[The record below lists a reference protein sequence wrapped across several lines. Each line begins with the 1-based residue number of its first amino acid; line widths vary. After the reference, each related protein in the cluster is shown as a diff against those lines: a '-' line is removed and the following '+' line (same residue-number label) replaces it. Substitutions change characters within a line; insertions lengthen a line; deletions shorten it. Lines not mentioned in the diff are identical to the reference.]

1 MMPPNANTRSPV
13 PVSAS
18 LSLSLPLLSSGFLM
32 LNRNP
37 MKSVWMASDYQVER
51 SASMCPTRRPR
62 QPRCVN
68 RRPIRTKCHEFAF
81 PLSLSFRPIRLS
93 HLAFRS
99 LSLSLSLSVFVRF
112 YLLLIAVIII
122 IIIIIGIQYSLFLDL
137 RKYYLISVDL
147 IDRVDQNY

>member
-1 MMPPNANTRSPV
+1 MPR
-13 PVSAS
+13 
-18 LSLSLPLLSSGFLM
+18 
-32 LNRNP
+32 
-37 MKSVWMASDYQVER
+37 
-51 SASMCPTRRPR
+51 
-62 QPRCVN
+62 
-68 RRPIRTKCHEFAF
+68 IRFPSF
-81 PLSLSFRPIRLS
+81 PLFPPDPSLASRFPL
-93 HLAFRS
+93 S